1 MKHIEKHMRLT
12 KQHKRTIGVRKHVNV
27 QDGEK
32 MSDTSPKKSLID
44 EMPGG
49 VKKNLSPGEEIVR
62 YLKTFEITQKPDYII
77 LTNQRLVYFDEKHL
91 GRFAFKSIPL
101 QKLLQIKAHKG
112 AIIWGEISFKSEDGT
127 TFVLERVNRR
137 DLEGF
142 IDALEVAY
150 NLIAV
155 EPVSMKHQG
164 DLLGMAEWEY
174 NKPEETVFR
183 QLQSEQPKPVED
195 PLHELKMRFIRGE
208 ISEEEYKAKLRVLQ
222 EK

>member
-1 MKHIEKHMRLT
+1 MS
-12 KQHKRTIGVRKHVNV
+12 HK
-27 QDGEK
+27 
-32 MSDTSPKKSLID
+32 SPRKSLID
-44 EMPGG
+44 ELPGG
-49 VKKNLSPGEEIVR
+49 VKKNLSPGEEVILF
-62 YLKTFEITQKPDYII
+62 LKTFEVTERPDYII

-127 TFVLERVNRR
+127 TLVLERVSRS

-142 IDALEVAY
+142 IDALEAAY
-150 NLIAV
+150 NRIAV
-155 EPVSMKHQG
+155 EPVSMKHEG

-183 QLQSEQPKPVED
+183 QQPADQARPVED
-195 PLHELKMRFIRGE
+195 PLNQLKMRFIKGE
-208 ISEEEYKAKLRVLQ
+208 ISEEEYRAKLRVLQ

>member
-1 MKHIEKHMRLT
+1 MSRT
-12 KQHKRTIGVRKHVNV
+12 KQHIRTIGLRKHVNV
-27 QDGEK
+27 EDGEK

-44 EMPGG
+44 ELPGG

-62 YLKTFEITQKPDYII
+62 YLKTFEVTQKPDYII

-91 GRFAFKSIPL
+91 GRYAFKSIPL

-127 TFVLERVNRR
+127 TFVLERVNRH

-142 IDALEVAY
+142 IDALEAAY
-150 NLIAV
+150 NRIAV
-155 EPVSMKHQG
+155 EPVSMKHEG

-183 QLQSEQPKPVED
+183 QLPSEQPKPVED
-195 PLHELKMRFIRGE
+195 PLHELKMRFIKGE